1 MAAEG
6 FALTEVSRREMTVL
20 KVASNVIQ
28 PQPAADPA
36 WQDCAFL
43 LVTLALAG
51 YGCYLAWDAWNRLIH
66 VTITEPCPAEVVVI
80 ALAVQ
85 VVAPLFPPLAFLT
98 VWLSGRR
105 ETSCFPGTAILC
117 VLGFLTAVVEVCAH
131 AIG

>member
-1 MAAEG
+1 MAAEE
-6 FALTEVSRREMTVL
+6 FALTEVSQREMPVL

-28 PQPAADPA
+28 PQPAADFGQ
-36 WQDCAFL
+36 QDCAFL

-51 YGCYLAWDAWNRLIH
+51 YGCYLARDAWNRLIH
-66 VTITEPCPAEVVVI
+66 IIITEPRPAEFVVI

-105 ETSCFPGTAILC
+105 ETPCFPGTAALC
-117 VLGFLTAVVEVCAH
+117 VLDFLTAVVEVCAH